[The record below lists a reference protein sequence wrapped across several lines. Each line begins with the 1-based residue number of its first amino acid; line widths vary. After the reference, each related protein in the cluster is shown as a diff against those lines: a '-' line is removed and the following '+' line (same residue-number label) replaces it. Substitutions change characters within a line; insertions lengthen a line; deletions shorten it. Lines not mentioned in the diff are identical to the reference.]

1 MKPAADLAPQPIVGT
16 DGALRSQRPSRSV
29 LRGFCWAGLSVMIF
43 AGWFVVTRFS
53 VTRELRLWDVTALR
67 FGIGA
72 VILFPVLLRGKKRL
86 SAREWRE
93 GLVYACLWGLPF
105 VLAVALG
112 LQLTSA
118 GRAAAI
124 APTLMPVF
132 AGVFAWVFLKEK
144 QGRLRW
150 CGYLAI
156 VLGLVCMVAGGASAH
171 GSVNPIGVAALMT
184 AAAMWA
190 VYTLLFRRSALTPV
204 QAAALI
210 CFWSAVLFLPVYIL
224 GGLSRL
230 ALASPS
236 ELGLQAVYQGVLM
249 SGVAIVSFNR
259 SVALLGPSAATAI
272 IALIPVVASL
282 AAIPVL
288 GELPS
293 PGECIALAVVVG
305 GVLLAARPS
314 HRAATPSISTTKR
327 HPA

>member
-1 MKPAADLAPQPIVGT
+1 MRQATDLAQAPVSCAVATGPRHR
-16 DGALRSQRPSRSV
+16 RSRTI
-29 LRGFCWAGLSVMIF
+29 LLGFFWAGVSVVIF

-72 VILFPVLLRGKKRL
+72 IILFPTLLRSNRRI
-86 SAREWRE
+86 SAKQWQE

-105 VLAVALG
+105 VLAVAFG

-124 APTLMPVF
+124 TPTMMPVF
-132 AGVFAWVFLKEK
+132 AGVFAWLFLKEK
-144 QGRLRW
+144 QSTSRW
-150 CGYLAI
+150 LGYFTVVA
-156 VLGLVCMVAGGASAH
+156 GLVFLIAAGVTSHGENGASPL
-171 GSVNPIGVAALMT
+171 GIIALVL

-190 VYTLLFRRSALTPV
+190 VYTLLFRRSALPPV
-204 QAAALI
+204 QSAALI
-210 CFWSAVLFLPVYIL
+210 CFWSAIIFLPIYFF

-236 ELGLQAVYQGVLM
+236 EIGLQAVYQGLLM

-259 SVALLGPSAATAI
+259 SVSLLGPTAATAI
-272 IALIPVVASL
+272 IALIPAAASL
-282 AAIPVL
+282 AAVPIL

-293 PGECIALAVVVG
+293 LWESVALAVVVG
-305 GVLLAARPS
+305 GALLAARP
-314 HRAATPSISTTKR
+314 A
-327 HPA
+327 PAK

>member
-1 MKPAADLAPQPIVGT
+1 MSPIADLTEETVLGAASKPRLQPT
-16 DGALRSQRPSRSV
+16 SRTALKG
-29 LRGFCWAGLSVMIF
+29 LCWAGLSVMIF

-72 VILFPVLLRGKKRL
+72 IILLPVLLRGKRRISSK
-86 SAREWRE
+86 EWCE

-132 AGVFAWVFLKEK
+132 AGIFAWIFLKEK
-144 QGRLRW
+144 QGKVRW
-150 CGYLAI
+150 SGYLAI
-156 VLGLVCMVAGGASAH
+156 VIGLVYMVASGGSAH
-171 GSVNPIGVAALMT
+171 GGTNPVGIIALII

-190 VYTLLFRRSALTPV
+190 VYTLLFRRSALPPV

-210 CFWSAVLFLPVYIL
+210 CFWSAVLFLPIYIL
-224 GGLSRL
+224 CGLSRL
-230 ALASPS
+230 DLASTS
-236 ELGLQAVYQGVLM
+236 EIGLQAVYQGVLM

-272 IALIPVVASL
+272 IALIPAVASL
-282 AAIPVL
+282 AAIPIL

-293 PGECIALAVVVG
+293 QAECVAMAAVIS
-305 GVLLAARPS
+305 GVLLAARPA
-314 HRAATPSISTTKR
+314 RIAAKPRISTTTR
-327 HPA
+327 SQS

>member
-1 MKPAADLAPQPIVGT
+1 MAVIGTFGAGDEDAAIEQA
-16 DGALRSQRPSRSV
+16 ASRRLSRDV
-29 LRGFCWAGLSVMIF
+29 FRGFCWAGLAVTIF

-67 FGIGA
+67 FGVGA
-72 VILFPVLLRGKKRL
+72 LILLPVLLRGRRISGK
-86 SAREWRE
+86 EWRE

-132 AGVFAWVFLKEK
+132 AGVFAWIFLKEG
-144 QGRLRW
+144 QGTARW
-150 CGYLAI
+150 LGYLAI
-156 VLGLVCMVAGGASAH
+156 VAGLVWMVAGGASAH
-171 GSVNPIGVAALMT
+171 SATEAAGIVALVA

-210 CFWSAVLFLPVYIL
+210 CLWSAALFLPVYVL

-230 ALASPS
+230 ALASPG
-236 ELGLQAVYQGVLM
+236 EIGLQVVYQGVLM

-259 SVALLGPSAATAI
+259 AVALLGPSAATAI
-272 IALIPVVASL
+272 IALIPAVASL
-282 AAIPVL
+282 VAIPAL
-288 GELPS
+288 AEMPS
-293 PGECIALAVVVG
+293 RGECIALAAVVG
-305 GVLLAARPS
+305 GVLLAARPA
-314 HRAATPSISTTKR
+314 RTAAKPPSS
-327 HPA
+327 PARTHQP

>member
-1 MKPAADLAPQPIVGT
+1 MTRFDDLTQQPIVGT
-16 DGALRSQRPSRSV
+16 DCALRPAKPSRSI
-29 LRGFCWAGLSVMIF
+29 LRGVCWAGLSVMIF

-72 VILFPVLLRGKKRL
+72 AILLPVLLRGKRRL

-132 AGVFAWVFLKEK
+132 AGIFAWVFLREK
-144 QGRLRW
+144 QGGVRW

-156 VLGLVCMVAGGASAH
+156 VIGLVCMVAGGASVH
-171 GSVNPIGVAALMT
+171 GSVNPMGLAALMT

-249 SGVAIVSFNR
+249 SGIAIVSFNR

-293 PGECIALAVVVG
+293 PGECVALAVVVG

-314 HRAATPSISTTKR
+314 HRTVTPSISTTTR

>member
-1 MKPAADLAPQPIVGT
+1 MTRFADPSQDAAIGPAPVSQ
-16 DGALRSQRPSRSV
+16 LRRPSRQTLRGLGWAALSV
-29 LRGFCWAGLSVMIF
+29 LIF

-72 VILFPVLLRGKKRL
+72 VILFPVLLRGARRI
-86 SAREWRE
+86 SAKQWAE
-93 GLVYACLWGLPF
+93 GLLYACLWGMPF

-118 GRAAAI
+118 GRAAAVT
-124 APTLMPVF
+124 PTLMPVF
-132 AGVFAWVFLKEK
+132 VGLFAWVFLKERP
-144 QGRLRW
+144 GRGRW
-150 CGYLAI
+150 LGYLAI
-156 VLGLVCMVAGGASAH
+156 VIGLVCMVAGGASAH
-171 GSVNPIGVAALMT
+171 GVANPVGLLALVT

-210 CFWSAVLFLPVYIL
+210 CFWSAVLFLPVYL
-224 GGLSRL
+224 FAGLSRL
-230 ALASPS
+230 ALASPG
-236 ELGLQAVYQGVLM
+236 EIGLQAFYQGVLM

-272 IALIPVVASL
+272 IALIPAVAAL

-293 PGECIALAVVVG
+293 WEEGVALLAVVG
-305 GVLLAARPS
+305 GVLMAARPK
-314 HRAATPSISTTKR
+314 RQVAVPSTTTTAR
-327 HPA
+327 QQP

>member
-1 MKPAADLAPQPIVGT
+1 MTQVVGMAQEALVAEA
-16 DGALRSQRPSRSV
+16 GASQFPRASRNM
-29 LRGFCWAGLSVMIF
+29 LRGFCWAGLSVTIF

-72 VILFPVLLRGKKRL
+72 IILFPVLLKGERRL

-93 GLVYACLWGLPF
+93 GLLYACLWGLPF

-132 AGVFAWVFLKEK
+132 AAVFAWVFLKEK
-144 QGRLRW
+144 QGRARW

-156 VLGLVCMVAGGASAH
+156 VIGLVCMVAGGVAAH
-171 GSVNPIGVAALMT
+171 GSMNPMGLVALMT

-210 CFWSAVLFLPVYIL
+210 CFWSAVIFLPVYL
-224 GGLSRL
+224 FGGLSRL
-230 ALASPS
+230 ALASPI
-236 ELGLQAVYQGVLM
+236 EIGVQAFYQGVLM
-249 SGVAIVSFNR
+249 SGVAIVAFNR

-272 IALIPVVASL
+272 IALIPVVAAL
-282 AAIPVL
+282 AAIPILDEV
-288 GELPS
+288 PTR
-293 PGECIALAVVVG
+293 GECLALAVVVG
-305 GVLLAARPS
+305 GVLLAARS
-314 HRAATPSISTTKR
+314 ARTAKRTISTKTR
-327 HPA
+327 QPP

>member
-1 MKPAADLAPQPIVGT
+1 MTRAADLAPPTIVGPAST
-16 DGALRSQRPSRSV
+16 PLPRQPSRSV
-29 LRGFCWAGLSVMIF
+29 LRGFCWAGLSVLIF

-72 VILFPVLLRGKKRL
+72 VILLPVLLRGQRRL

-93 GLVYACLWGLPF
+93 GLLYACLWGLPF

-144 QGRLRW
+144 QGRARW
-150 CGYLAI
+150 CGYFAI
-156 VLGLVCMVAGGASAH
+156 VTGLLCMVAGGASAH
-171 GSVNPIGVAALMT
+171 GSMSPIGLAALMT

-259 SVALLGPSAATAI
+259 SIALLGPPAATAI

-293 PGECIALAVVVG
+293 PAECVALAVVVG
-305 GVLLAARPS
+305 GVLLAARPA
-314 HRAATPSISTTKR
+314 HQAATPPISTTTR
-327 HPA
+327 PSE

>member
-1 MKPAADLAPQPIVGT
+1 MIQGNNPAQGAVVPSAALAQF
-16 DGALRSQRPSRSV
+16 QRAPRNT
-29 LRGFCWAGLSVMIF
+29 LRGLFWAGLSVMIF

-72 VILFPVLLRGKKRL
+72 IILLPVLLRSKRRI
-86 SAREWRE
+86 SAREWLE
-93 GLVYACLWGLPF
+93 GLLYACLWGLPF

-118 GRAAAI
+118 GRAAAVT
-124 APTLMPVF
+124 PTLMPVF
-132 AGVFAWVFLKEK
+132 AGTFAWIFLKEK
-144 QGRLRW
+144 QGRARW

-156 VLGLVCMVAGGASAH
+156 VIGLVCMVAGGVSAH
-171 GSVNPIGVAALMT
+171 GGINPLGLIALMT

-190 VYTLLFRRSALTPV
+190 VYTLLFRRSKLTPV

-210 CFWSAVLFLPVYIL
+210 CFWSAVLFLPIYIL
-224 GGLSRL
+224 AGLSRL

-236 ELGLQAVYQGVLM
+236 EIGLQAIYQGVLM

-259 SVALLGPSAATAI
+259 AVALLGPSAATAI
-272 IALIPVVASL
+272 IALIPVVALL

-288 GELPS
+288 AELPS
-293 PGECIALAVVVG
+293 LGEWVALAAVVG

-314 HRAATPSISTTKR
+314 AKQ
-327 HPA
+327 

>member
-1 MKPAADLAPQPIVGT
+1 MTQDADLGPQPIVGAACT
-16 DGALRSQRPSRSV
+16 LRSQRPSRSV
-29 LRGFCWAGLSVMIF
+29 LLGVCWAGLSVTIF

-72 VILFPVLLRGKKRL
+72 VILLPVLLRGKSRL
-86 SAREWRE
+86 SAREWGE
-93 GLVYACLWGLPF
+93 GLVYACLWGSPF

-132 AGVFAWVFLKEK
+132 AGIFAWVFLREE

-156 VLGLVCMVAGGASAH
+156 VTGLVGMVAGGASVH
-171 GSVNPIGVAALMT
+171 GGVSPMGLSALMT
-184 AAAMWA
+184 ASAMWA
-190 VYTLLFRRSALTPV
+190 VYTLLFRRSAMTPV

-230 ALASPS
+230 SLASPS

-272 IALIPVVASL
+272 IALVPVVASL

-288 GELPS
+288 GERPS
-293 PGECIALAVVVG
+293 VGECVALAIVVG

-314 HRAATPSISTTKR
+314 HRTATPPISTTTR

>member
-1 MKPAADLAPQPIVGT
+1 MTRFADPSQDAAIGPAPVSQ
-16 DGALRSQRPSRSV
+16 LRPPSRQTLRGLGWAALSV
-29 LRGFCWAGLSVMIF
+29 LIF

-72 VILFPVLLRGKKRL
+72 VILFPVLLRGARRI
-86 SAREWRE
+86 SATQWAE
-93 GLVYACLWGLPF
+93 GLLYACLWGMPF

-118 GRAAAI
+118 GRAAAV

-132 AGVFAWVFLKEK
+132 VGLFAWVFLKERP
-144 QGRLRW
+144 GRGRW
-150 CGYLAI
+150 LGYLAI
-156 VLGLVCMVAGGASAH
+156 VIGLVCMVVGGASAH
-171 GSVNPIGVAALMT
+171 GVANPVGLLALVT

-210 CFWSAVLFLPVYIL
+210 CFWSAVLFLPVYL
-224 GGLSRL
+224 FAGLSRL
-230 ALASPS
+230 ALASPG
-236 ELGLQAVYQGVLM
+236 EIGLQAFYQGVLM

-272 IALIPVVASL
+272 IALIPAVAAL

-293 PGECIALAVVVG
+293 WEEGVALLAVVG
-305 GVLLAARPS
+305 GVLMAARPK
-314 HRAATPSISTTKR
+314 RQVAVPSTTTTAR
-327 HPA
+327 QQP

>member
-1 MKPAADLAPQPIVGT
+1 MTSANTLPQSRTPPRNIV
-16 DGALRSQRPSRSV
+16 
-29 LRGFCWAGLSVMIF
+29 RGLCWAGLSVMIF

-72 VILFPVLLRGKKRL
+72 VILLPVVLRGKRRL
-86 SAREWRE
+86 AAREWRE
-93 GLVYACLWGLPF
+93 GLLYACLWGLPF

-124 APTLMPVF
+124 TPTLMPVF
-132 AGVFAWVFLKEK
+132 AGIFAWAFLREK
-144 QGRLRW
+144 QGRARW

-156 VLGLVCMVAGGASAH
+156 VIGLVCMVVGGASVH
-171 GSVNPIGVAALMT
+171 GSMNPMGLAALMT
-184 AAAMWA
+184 ASAMWA

-210 CFWSAVLFLPVYIL
+210 CFWSAVLFLPVYIF

-230 ALASPS
+230 ALASPQ
-236 ELGLQAVYQGVLM
+236 EIALQAVYQGVLM

-259 SVALLGPSAATAI
+259 SVALLGPSSATAI
-272 IALIPVVASL
+272 IALIPVVASF

-293 PGECIALAVVVG
+293 PGECLALAVVVG

-314 HRAATPSISTTKR
+314 HRVSTAPISTTTR

>member
-1 MKPAADLAPQPIVGT
+1 MASEIIPERLARILLGRAQRHDL
-16 DGALRSQRPSRSV
+16 
-29 LRGFCWAGLSVMIF
+29 C
-43 AGWFVVTRFS
+43 GWFVVTRFS

-72 VILFPVLLRGKKRL
+72 VILLPVLLRGKRRL
-86 SAREWRE
+86 SAKEWRE

-132 AGVFAWVFLKEK
+132 AGAFAWIFLKEK
-144 QGRLRW
+144 QGRARW

-156 VLGLVCMVAGGASAH
+156 IIGLVFMVAGGVSAD
-171 GSVNPIGVAALMT
+171 GGMNPMGLIALMT

-210 CFWSAVLFLPVYIL
+210 CFWSAILFLPIYIF

-230 ALASPS
+230 AMASPS
-236 ELGLQAVYQGVLM
+236 EIGLQGRL
-249 SGVAIVSFNR
+249 SGRPDERRCDRFLQSLCRAS
-259 SVALLGPSAATAI
+259 GPI
-272 IALIPVVASL
+272 LRPQ
-282 AAIPVL
+282 
-288 GELPS
+288 PS
-293 PGECIALAVVVG
+293 SP
-305 GVLLAARPS
+305 
-314 HRAATPSISTTKR
+314 
-327 HPA
+327 